1 MFSFF
6 TKRMTAAFFK
16 GKVTHMVKARRS
28 GIERK
33 IAGAGIRMI
42 IPSMVIIAVFTI
54 YPIVQSLVMSFTN
67 WNILK
72 NVRSSVGFANYVK
85 AFGDE
90 RFLNALQNT
99 VEYTVIYVPLL
110 MLLSILFAALIN
122 LKFKGSGFYKS
133 LLFVPAVTSMAII
146 AIIFRYILDGDIG
159 LISLWLRATGV
170 AVPDF
175 LRDESTAMSAV
186 IFTSLWRWIGFN
198 MMILLAGINA
208 IPESLYEAA
217 EIDGAGKVKQFF
229 SVTFPL
235 IMPSISFTLI
245 TNIISS
251 FQVYD
256 QVYVMTKG
264 GPMFRTEVLVYYIYY
279 QSFTVYNMGYAS
291 AIAFLLFC
299 IIFVFTLFQLKS
311 FKNTESNLGV

>member
-1 MFSFF
+1 ML
-6 TKRMTAAFFK
+6 M
-16 GKVTHMVKARRS
+16 KASKS
-28 GIERK
+28 GLDRK
-33 IAGAGIRMI
+33 IANAGVRMVL
-42 IPSMVIIAVFTI
+42 PSMIIIAVFTI
-54 YPIVQSLVMSFTN
+54 YPIIQSLVMSFTD

-72 NVRSSVGFANYVK
+72 NTKSFVGLTNYLR

-90 RFLNALQNT
+90 RFLNALKNT
-99 VEYTVIYVPLL
+99 VEYTAVYVPLL
-110 MLLSILFAALIN
+110 MLISLFFAAVIS
-122 LKFKGSGFYKS
+122 LKFKGAGFFKS
-133 LLFVPAVTSMAII
+133 LLFIPAVTSMAII

-159 LISLWLRATGV
+159 LVSLWLRKIGIS
-170 AVPDF
+170 VPDF
-175 LRDESTAMSAV
+175 LRDESTAMGAV

-198 MMILLAGINA
+198 MMILLAGMNA
-208 IPESLYEAA
+208 IPDSLYEAA
-217 EIDGAGKVKQFF
+217 EMDGAGKARQFF
-229 SVTFPL
+229 SVTLPL

-279 QSFTVYNMGYAS
+279 QGFTVYDMGYAS

-299 IIFVFTLFQLKS
+299 MILLFTLFQLKS
-311 FKNTESNLGV
+311 FRNAESNLEA

>member
-1 MFSFF
+1 M
-6 TKRMTAAFFK
+6 M
-16 GKVTHMVKARRS
+16 KAKKS

-33 IAGAGIRMI
+33 IAAAGIRMV

-54 YPIVQSLVMSFTN
+54 YPIVQSLIMSFTN

-72 NVRSSVGFANYVK
+72 NTRSAVYFANYIK

-99 VEYTVIYVPLL
+99 VEYTIFYVPLL

-122 LKFKGSGFYKS
+122 LKFKGAGFYKS
-133 LLFVPAVTSMAII
+133 LLFIPAVTSMAII

-159 LISLWLRATGV
+159 LVSLWLRAVGF

-175 LRDESTAMSAV
+175 LRDESTAMGAV

-198 MMILLAGINA
+198 TMILLAGMNA
-208 IPESLYEAA
+208 IPDSLYEAA

-279 QSFTVYNMGYAS
+279 QGFTVYNMGYAS

-299 IIFVFTLFQLKS
+299 MILVFTLFQLKS
-311 FKNTESNLGV
+311 FKNSESNLGV